1 MAVSKSNLSAFTPG
15 PVGEMKTIARDLA
28 LAHDGAMFHVEYLA
42 ADIADAGTASIA
54 VTAGSAIIA
63 HMAFEVAAEGKVTA
77 VLYEGTT
84 TTLGTACVAYNL
96 NRTLKALTPT
106 TAIKHTPTITTAGTA
121 IGALMTLGDPVRG
134 PEWVAE
140 AGAKYLLVA
149 TNNAG
154 TTGDILVSATF
165 YEVEV

>member
-1 MAVSKSNLSAFTPG
+1 
-15 PVGEMKTIARDLA
+15 
-28 LAHDGAMFHVEYLA
+28 
-42 ADIADAGTASIA
+42 
-54 VTAGSAIIA
+54 
-63 HMAFEVAAEGKVTA
+63 
-77 VLYEGTT
+77 
-84 TTLGTACVAYNL
+84 VAYNL